1 MLEPIPASE
10 RQKATLLLAPAMRNA
25 SLAVSS
31 QTLTW
36 SNGSLLHGE
45 IKRMLDSFSV
55 QRTKMLPLS
64 FNCVA
69 ASCAANIHRG
79 WFQRFALVH
88 GMERRARKK
97 KGLQYHVN
105 LYY

>member
-97 KGLQYHVN
+97 KGL
-105 LYY
+105 